1 LWPPLLFDALG
12 AKLQQNYF
20 VMKLVRL
27 TAIGA
32 ITGWIMLASA
42 ELFAAEAGKKE
53 TRTKKPATQARRAPS
68 SQEKVLLTRQ
78 KLIQRMKAS
87 RDGLENLLPVYE
99 EKLERQAAEHERR
112 REDYEKNLLSSRE
125 LQKSEHAV
133 MHTRMEL
140 ERMRQWIA
148 ENDRALA
155 LTEDATREALE
166 PAPRSPSK
174 AYDETA
180 TLIRYDGSARWSL
193 ADAAKVIKY
202 FQARFGYP
210 LPVSAWGQSE
220 THDRMG
226 FDHRNALDVGLRPD
240 SAEGRELMAFLRAA
254 GIPFLAFRNAVRGK
268 ATGAHIHIGRPSLR
282 LAQAKGPDESSKHA
296 DQDADQS

>member
-1 LWPPLLFDALG
+1 
-12 AKLQQNYF
+12 
-20 VMKLVRL
+20 MKLTRL

-32 ITGWIMLASA
+32 ITGWIMLGSA
-42 ELFAAEAGKKE
+42 DLFGGEAGK
-53 TRTKKPATQARRAPS
+53 TDPPTKKRATQARRAPP

-78 KLIQRMKAS
+78 KLIRRMKAS

-99 EKLERQAAEHERR
+99 EKLERQAAEHERK

-125 LQKSEHAV
+125 LQQSEHAV
-133 MHTRMEL
+133 MHTHMEL
-140 ERMRQWIA
+140 GRVRQWIA
-148 ENDRALA
+148 ENNRALA

-166 PAPRSPSK
+166 PAPSSPSR
-174 AYDETA
+174 AYHETA
-180 TLIRYDGSARWSL
+180 TLIRYEGSARWSL

-254 GIPFLAFRNAVRGK
+254 GIPFLAFRNAVRGM

-282 LAQAKGPDESSKHA
+282 LAQAKPSAVESDPADE
-296 DQDADQS
+296 DADQS

>member
-1 LWPPLLFDALG
+1 
-12 AKLQQNYF
+12 
-20 VMKLVRL
+20 
-27 TAIGA
+27 
-32 ITGWIMLASA
+32 MLASA
-42 ELFAAEAGKKE
+42 ELFAGEAGKKE

-99 EKLERQAAEHERR
+99 EKLERQAAEHERQ

-140 ERMRQWIA
+140 ERVRQWIA

-282 LAQAKGPDESSKHA
+282 LAQAKPSAVGSDPADEE
-296 DQDADQS
+296 ADQS